1 MLPEADPPTFITAN
15 SLASEFNVTVPEAL
29 VKLPVIVR
37 EPVFSIVKVP
47 PPFNVKSWENVTEKA
62 NNDKNNIV
70 NFFIFYF
77 SEINFSTKFSNLE
90 ILSSCSLIALM
101 STGTRP

>member
-15 SLASEFNVTVPEAL
+15 SSASEFNVTVPELL
-29 VKLPVIVR
+29 VKFPVIVR

-47 PPFNVKSWENVTEKA
+47 PLNVKSWENMMEKL
-62 NNDKNNIV
+62 NSNKNNIV

-90 ILSSCSLIALM
+90 ILSSCSLIALI